1 MVSSPEP
8 TPTSAS
14 DSQRPYSNRDAAH
27 LIQSAGDADRIQP
40 QGERLQ
46 RGVVAEQLRAVVR
59 LPDPE
64 HEHVGFDLGGWCG
77 RCGECGD
84 GHQSIVPSGN
94 RHSSRGRGCVRCGH
108 ASSRPVGARAAATLA
123 VCAIQVGCTSSRQT
137 SLDVPK
143 GLQLIAGLTG
153 FADAGGAVTQLGEY
167 LLDTLETTVV
177 ATFDMDELLDYRAR
191 RPTIYFDQ
199 DHLTDYT
206 PSTLNLYLAND
217 ELGAAVPAAHRL
229 RARLPVGALH
239 RRDAA
244 AHRPLRGVDDDVGA
258 RHPDAGSAHP
268 ADRRDRERQP
278 CGTHRGHVDL
288 EAAHPGAGERAAPA
302 RVPAAGAGAPT
313 AGFVLLIPHYLADT
327 EYPAAAVTA
336 LESVSA
342 ATGLIFPTDR
352 LREEGRDFVGKIDGQ
367 VEGNQELA
375 KLVGTLEERHDSY
388 MEENPLRSPLTD
400 TDGELPTADEI
411 AAELQNFLA
420 SRRSGEDDR
429 PKA

>member
-1 MVSSPEP
+1 MRDPAGLYEL
-8 TPTSAS
+8 SA
-14 DSQRPYSNRDAAH
+14 D
-27 LIQSAGDADRIQP
+27 
-40 QGERLQ
+40 
-46 RGVVAEQLRAVVR
+46 V
-59 LPDPE
+59 
-64 HEHVGFDLGGWCG
+64 
-77 RCGECGD
+77 
-84 GHQSIVPSGN
+84 
-94 RHSSRGRGCVRCGH
+94 
-108 ASSRPVGARAAATLA
+108 
-123 VCAIQVGCTSSRQT
+123 
-137 SLDVPK
+137 LDVPN
-143 GLQLIAGLTG
+143 GLHLIAGLTG
-153 FADAGGAVTQLGEY
+153 FADAGGTVTQLGEY
-167 LLDTLETTVV
+167 LLDTLDTTIV
-177 ATFDMDELLDYRAR
+177 ATFDVDELLDYRAR

-206 PSTLNLYLAND
+206 PSSLNLYLAND
-217 ELGAAVPAAHRL
+217 ELGAQFLLLTGFEPDFQWERFTAAMLQLIDRFKVATTTWVHAIPMPVPHTRPIGVTVSGN
-229 RARLPVGALH
+229 RAELIEGMSVWKPRTQAPANALH
-239 RRDAA
+239 LLEFR
-244 AHRPLRGVDDDVGA
+244 LQ
-258 RHPDAGSAHP
+258 
-268 ADRRDRERQP
+268 EL
-278 CGTHRGHVDL
+278 GH
-288 EAAHPGAGERAAPA
+288 
-302 RVPAAGAGAPT
+302 PT

-420 SRRSGEDDR
+420 SRRPGEDAP